1 MLKIFSPF
9 CALLKIFTSNL
20 RKKVM
25 CSFQGAPPPPAAA
38 KTDGASEAANPVLP
52 GMVTSVAL
60 PGLPPLN
67 VTVPS
72 FSLPEK
78 SAGKLE
84 IDVFRTEDFLRH
96 NDAICGVMCAF
107 CFRLE

>member
-1 MLKIFSPF
+1 MLKFFSPF
-9 CALLKIFTSNL
+9 CALLKIAASNL
-20 RKKVM
+20 RKQVL
-25 CSFQGAPPPPAAA
+25 CSFQEALPQPAAA
-38 KTDGASEAANPVLP
+38 KTDGASVAANPVLP

-72 FSLPEK
+72 FSLSEK

-84 IDVFRTEDFLRH
+84 IDVFRVRVRTLKT
-96 NDAICGVMCAF
+96 F
-107 CFRLE
+107 CSTMIQFVV